1 MHIQDILYKIKFYS
15 FLFLIGIILFSCS
28 KEKFEAKIPA
38 YISIPSITLTTDYAS
53 EGSASSKITD
63 AWVYINDD
71 LVGVYELPAKFPVLK
86 EGNVSVKVYA
96 GIRDNGIAASRAR
109 YLMYDPH
116 VEQVNLISGET
127 IEITANIIYNAG
139 VKFSWLEDFEGVST
153 SFLYTA
159 GSDTIFNRQSSILK
173 EGNFSGQVYLED
185 EMNFF
190 EAVSVPFND
199 LPIGETVYLELDFIT
214 NENITVG
221 VYLDGEQFAFIT
233 LNVSSD
239 WNKIYINLK
248 DVLKSKTNSSEVKV
262 FIGLKEEGGTVFKT
276 NNPQVYIDNVKLV
289 HY

>member
-139 VKFSWLEDFEGVST
+139 VKFSWLEDFEGAST

>member
-28 KEKFEAKIPA
+28 KEKFEAKIPS
-38 YISIPSITLTTDYAS
+38 YISIPSITLATDYAS

-71 LVGVYELPAKFPVLK
+71 LVGVYELPANFPVLK
-86 EGNVSVKVYA
+86 DSLVTVKVYA

-116 VEQVNLISGET
+116 LEQVNLIPGET
-127 IEITANIIYNAG
+127 IEITANIIYNAEA
-139 VKFSWLEDFEGVST
+139 KFSWLEDFEGAST

-159 GSDTIFNRQSSILK
+159 GSDTIFNRQSVTLK
-173 EGNFSGQVYLED
+173 EGNFSGQVYLEN

-190 EAVSVPFND
+190 EAISVPFND

-214 NENITVG
+214 NENIIVG

-239 WNKIYINLK
+239 WNKICINLK

-276 NNPQVYIDNVKLV
+276 DKPEVYIDNVKLV

>member
-1 MHIQDILYKIKFYS
+1 VHIEDILYKIKFYS

-53 EGSASSKITD
+53 EGSVSSKITD

-109 YLMYDPH
+109 YLLYDPH
-116 VEQVNLISGET
+116 TEQVSLIPGGT
-127 IEITANIIYNAG
+127 IEIIANIIYNAG
-139 VKFSWLEDFEGVST
+139 AKFSWLEDFEGAST

-159 GSDTIFNRQSSILK
+159 GSDTIFNRQSGTLK
-173 EGNFSGQVYLED
+173 EGDFSGQVYLED
-185 EMNFF
+185 EMDFF
-190 EAVSVPFND
+190 ESISVPFND
-199 LPIGETVYLELDFIT
+199 LPIGETVYLEMDFIT
-214 NENITVG
+214 NENIIVG

-248 DVLKSKTNSSEVKV
+248 EVLKSKTNSSEVKV
-262 FIGLKEEGGTVFKT
+262 FIGLKEEGGTIFKT